1 MKYIAVHEDRRL
13 LVEVS
18 ETDAGAFVDVDG
30 TRIHMDLVSIDEG
43 STFSMLIDGK
53 SYTANVLD
61 RGEAIRVQIDG
72 KEYSFDIEQE
82 ELARLRSQVK
92 PRHKPGA
99 QTIKATMPGRVMAVE
114 VAVGEEV
121 SAGQGVVIIEA
132 MKMENEL
139 KTHVAGRVKEIRA
152 AAGDAVN
159 KGDVLVV
166 LEEAAVG

>member
-1 MKYIAVHEDRRL
+1 MKYIAAQEARRFL
-13 LVEVS
+13 IEVN
-18 ETDAGAFVDVDG
+18 ETDDGTNVDVDG
-30 TRIHMDLVSIDEG
+30 TKIHLDLLPIDHG

-53 SYTANVLD
+53 SYTAGVLD

-72 KEYSFDIEQE
+72 REYSFEVEQE

-92 PRHKPGA
+92 PKHKTGA
-99 QTIKATMPGRVMAVE
+99 QTINAPMPGRVMAVE
-114 VAVGEEV
+114 VAVGDEV

-139 KTHVAGRVKEIRA
+139 KTHVAGRVKEVRA
-152 AAGDAVN
+152 AIGDAVN

-166 LEEAAVG
+166 LEEAAIG